1 MFKRIFAVAAAAAV
15 SLLGITAAATAQAAP
30 HARPAGHL
38 HGVRV
43 INLHRAYEAR
53 LGHVKPGKIT
63 GIVYP
68 AGVKHKRIANAAAT
82 CTEPACPMTWQGG
95 LVQHTPH
102 VYLLL
107 WGPNWTTDS
116 GHEASATYL
125 ENFFS
130 GLGNG
135 QTDDN
140 WSTITSP
147 YADSTGVPVFSGLVY
162 EGAFNDPTTPPL
174 HASNAQIGAEADTFA
189 ANQGITDL
197 NDAQI
202 VVATQSG
209 TCPKGFVGA
218 GCLTGTTIPPD
229 CAYHSSSNEP
239 YINLPYQID
248 ASTKCFEN
256 FVNTS
261 GTNDG
266 WSIVGGAEYADTIT
280 DPFGDG
286 WFDPSN
292 TVSGGGVVSGG
303 GMGDK
308 CAGITPGTPGG
319 AFNLT
324 LSTSTTPFAV
334 DSLWSNA
341 SFNGGAN
348 GCLATGAIQDSVKI
362 TSPGSQTSAVG
373 ASVNLAIQGSST
385 AGNPLTWSAPGLPVG
400 LTINASTGTITGT
413 PTTVAVYNPT
423 IIAKD
428 VTGAHHSLQFTWTIN
443 SAVTGAIKGQHGK
456 CLDDFGGGTANGN
469 KVDIWTCNG
478 TASQKW
484 TFSGGHLMVLGKCL
498 NDASHTGAGTKLV
511 IWGCNT
517 HKGQLWTHR
526 SNGEYVLQLNGLCL
540 TDPSAS
546 SVNGTQVQIRTCQNF
561 ADQHWSLPK

>member
-1 MFKRIFAVAAAAAV
+1 MLKRIFAVAAAAAV
-15 SLLGITAAATAQAAP
+15 SLIGVTAAATAQAAP

-38 HGVRV
+38 PGVRV

-53 LGHVKPGKIT
+53 LGHTKPGKIS

-68 AGVKHKRIANAAAT
+68 AGVMPARVANAAAS

-102 VYLLL
+102 VYLVF
-107 WGPNWTTDS
+107 WGPSWQTDP
-116 GHEASATYL
+116 GHQASLTYL

-130 GLGNG
+130 GLGNN
-135 QTDDN
+135 QAQDN

-147 YADSTGVPVFSGLVY
+147 YADSTGVPGFSGLVY
-162 EGAFNDPTTPPL
+162 EGATIDPSTPPL

-189 ANQGITDL
+189 TTLNITDL
-197 NDAQI
+197 NDAQM
-202 VVATQSG
+202 VVVTQSG

-218 GCLTGTTIPPD
+218 GCPTGGTTPPY
-229 CAYHSSSNEP
+229 CAYHSWSNEP

-248 ASTKCFEN
+248 AGTKCFEN
-256 FVNTS
+256 FVNTT

-292 TVSGGGVVSGG
+292 TVSGGGIVTGG
-303 GMGDK
+303 GIGDK
-308 CAGITPGTPGG
+308 CAGIAPGTTGG

-334 DSLWSNA
+334 ESLWSNA
-341 SFNGGAN
+341 SLSSGAN
-348 GCLATGAIQDSVKI
+348 GCVSTGAIGDSVSI
-362 TSPGSQTSAVG
+362 TSPGTRTSPVG
-373 ASVNLAIQGSST
+373 VSVNLPIQGASA
-385 AGNPLTWSAPGLPVG
+385 AGNPLTWSAIGLPAG
-400 LTINASTGTITGT
+400 LNINTSTGAVTGT
-413 PTTVAVYNPT
+413 PTTVAAYTPT
-423 IIAKD
+423 ISATD
-428 VTGAHHSLQFTWTIN
+428 VTGAHHSVSFNWTIN
-443 SAVTGAIKGQHGK
+443 AATTGVVKGDHSK
-456 CLDDFGGGTANGN
+456 CLDDFGGSTTNGN
-469 KVDIWTCNG
+469 AVDIWTCNG

-484 TFSGGHLMVLGKCL
+484 TFSAGALSVLGKCL
-498 NDASHTGAGTKLV
+498 DDVSQGGSGAKLV
-511 IWGCNT
+511 IWTCNSHNAQIWT
-517 HKGQLWTHR
+517 HK

-540 TDPSAS
+540 TDPNAS
-546 SVNGTQVQIRTCQNF
+546 SVNGTQMLIRPCHNL
-561 ADQHWSLPK
+561 ADQHWSLP